1 MNYIIESEYAG
12 KTVKD
17 FLRSEVKP
25 SNRLLTLLKSRD
37 NGILVNDK
45 RVTVRYILSDGDLL
59 SLNYEDKAGGET
71 GEDEDR
77 NIVPNDSL
85 LELIKVLY
93 EDNYIIAFNKPCGMP
108 SHPSINHFDD
118 TLANAAMAYFK
129 RKNQAINFRSVNR
142 LDKNTSGIVLMAK
155 NKLVS
160 AKLNDLIKLG
170 HIKKIYNAII
180 IGDIDCCDE
189 AEINRKFKNLGGVFR
204 YDSETKSGEITAPI
218 KREKDS
224 IIKRIC
230 AVDGDYSRT
239 EFKVLDVINT
249 GEDKKRSYLEVYPK
263 TGRTHQIR
271 VHFYSIGYPL
281 AGDDWYFID
290 EPDNNISRLALHASY
305 LEFVHPVTRNN
316 ISINCD
322 PCEDLLSIKL

>member
-37 NGILVNDK
+37 DGILVNDS

-59 SLNYEDKAGGET
+59 SLNYEDKAGGES

-85 LELIKVLY
+85 LDLIKVLY
-93 EDNYIIAFNKPCGMP
+93 EDEYIIAFHKPSGMA

-118 TLANAAMAYFK
+118 TLANAAMSYFK

-170 HIKKIYNAII
+170 HIKKVYNAII
-180 IGDIDCCDE
+180 MGDIDRCDE
-189 AEINRKFKNLGGVFR
+189 AGINREFKNLGGVFR
-204 YDSETKSGEITAPI
+204 YDRATKSGEITAPI

-239 EFKVLDVINT
+239 EFKVLRVS
-249 GEDKKRSYLEVYPK
+249 EDKKRSYLAVYPK

-271 VHFYSIGYPL
+271 VHFCSIGYPL

-290 EPDNNISRLALHASY
+290 EPDNNMSRLALHASY
-305 LEFVHPVTRNN
+305 LEFVHPISGDN
-316 ISINCD
+316 ISINC
-322 PCEDLLSIKL
+322 ELSEGLLSINKK